1 MKNTKEVIRRQREVI
16 VDTIQFLDSHGHSD
30 TELRE
35 NVDRILN
42 SRKFDMLTEES
53 DKEIKQAERG
63 WSYNES

>member
-16 VDTIQFLDSHGHSD
+16 VDTIRFLDSHGHSD

-53 DKEIKQAERG
+53 NKEIERAEK
-63 WSYNES
+63 